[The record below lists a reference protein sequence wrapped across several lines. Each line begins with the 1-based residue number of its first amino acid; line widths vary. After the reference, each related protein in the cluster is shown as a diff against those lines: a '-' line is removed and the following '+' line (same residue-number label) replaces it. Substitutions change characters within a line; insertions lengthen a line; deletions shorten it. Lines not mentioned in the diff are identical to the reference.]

1 MNASRK
7 DCALE
12 SRYSTIF
19 CEIKEKTVT
28 ISYYSISDF
37 LFFFET
43 RHLNKQTLFCA
54 MKEWFFY
61 WKKLVFIFIT
71 KNKWEKNR
79 KNNSISILEK

>member
-1 MNASRK
+1 MNVSRK

-12 SRYSTIF
+12 SRYTIF
-19 CEIKEKTVT
+19 CDIKEKTVT

-37 LFFFET
+37 LFFFFET